1 MSTSQNTRDESS
13 SRATTHAPE
22 RVRGDAAD
30 VLRVAWP
37 LVVSM
42 LSYTFMS
49 LADTLM
55 VAQLGTTEV
64 AAVGIGATAY
74 FTVVCFGM
82 GLLGGVKVITAQA
95 HGAGDEARGRAV
107 AWQGALVGVSLG
119 LVMLG
124 LIPLSGPI
132 MDVMAGGGR
141 TGALGGEYFGAR
153 LWGVVAHLLSVACF
167 GWFEGRG
174 QTALPMVVRV
184 MANVLNVCLDAVLI
198 FGLGPF
204 PEMGVKGAA
213 VATVFALVAQA
224 IVAFAL
230 LWHRTP
236 SERVSLDGMSELFRI
251 GGPMG
256 VQWAL
261 EVQSW
266 ALFSSLVARV
276 GDAHLAAHTIVVR
289 ICSVSFLPG
298 HAIGEAASILTGQA
312 VGAGDAAA
320 ARRATRTATYVAV
333 GLMGAFGLVFL
344 GFGEHLLSVF
354 KPDPEVLDIG
364 VKLMAIAAVF
374 QVFDGLLMT
383 RTGALNGVGDTR
395 FVMAYSVAMAWLQMV
410 PMAWFLCNTLE
421 WGVHGAWLS
430 LTAEIM
436 VLSAIMWRRWSHG
449 IVERVALEKAAA

>member
-1 MSTSQNTRDESS
+1 MYRRRPVRTARG
-13 SRATTHAPE
+13 E
-22 RVRGDAAD
+22 RGQAIVEYAIVFPIQILLTLCMIQLAY
-30 VLRVAWP
+30 LFVAKQ
-37 LVVSM
+37 VVS
-42 LSYTFMS
+42 Y
-49 LADTLM
+49 
-55 VAQLGTTEV
+55 
-64 AAVGIGATAY
+64 AAFCAARAALVY
-74 FTVVCFGM
+74 EDDDRFS
-82 GLLGGVKVITAQA
+82 
-95 HGAGDEARGRAV
+95 AGDEARGRAV

-184 MANVLNVCLDAVLI
+184 MTNVLNVCLDAVLI

-276 GDAHLAAHTIVVR
+276 GDAR
-289 ICSVSFLPG
+289 
-298 HAIGEAASILTGQA
+298 
-312 VGAGDAAA
+312 
-320 ARRATRTATYVAV
+320 
-333 GLMGAFGLVFL
+333 L
-344 GFGEHLLSVF
+344 G
-354 KPDPEVLDIG
+354 
-364 VKLMAIAAVF
+364 
-374 QVFDGLLMT
+374 
-383 RTGALNGVGDTR
+383 
-395 FVMAYSVAMAWLQMV
+395 
-410 PMAWFLCNTLE
+410 TL
-421 WGVHGAWLS
+421 GTSGP
-430 LTAEIM
+430 
-436 VLSAIMWRRWSHG
+436 
-449 IVERVALEKAAA
+449 